1 MKLQHLFETSQ
12 QLLRTV
18 RTDLKERALQ
28 EAADKFQF
36 HPSTA
41 SLTWA
46 AARYQR
52 LLKES
57 EYKNSYEDEE
67 ELENGDYVRDEQDS
81 SGEVFRLSGYEP
93 GARRCRI
100 DDKHGSGWYIM
111 PHRLIKV
118 SDPAAINRW
127 FPKQK
132 GDY

>member
-57 EYKNSYEDEE
+57 E
-67 ELENGDYVRDEQDS
+67 
-81 SGEVFRLSGYEP
+81 
-93 GARRCRI
+93 
-100 DDKHGSGWYIM
+100 
-111 PHRLIKV
+111 
-118 SDPAAINRW
+118 
-127 FPKQK
+127 
-132 GDY
+132 